1 MGCWRSNSIMDAVSV
16 YSKLQVFAKPINI
29 SVGEFLD
36 LLKTSN
42 RSNKMSIKW
51 RTEGSADGS
60 GKPPHTSQHLMWWD
74 SALYV
79 GGSAGGSATKERQDQ
94 LNLRTTPGN
103 SWRTLSYE
111 NIDMVAYK
119 GKLYNIR

>member
-1 MGCWRSNSIMDAVSV
+1 MDSNSV
-16 YSKLQVFAKPINI
+16 YNKYQQFATPINI
-29 SVGEFLD
+29 SVSQFLD

-79 GGSAGGSATKERQDQ
+79 GGSAGGSATKQRQDQ

>member
-1 MGCWRSNSIMDAVSV
+1 MNSNSV
-16 YSKLQVFAKPINI
+16 YSKLQQFPTPINI
-29 SVGEFLD
+29 SVSQFLD

-42 RSNKMSIKW
+42 RSNKMSIQW
-51 RTEGSADGS
+51 QTEGSADGS

-74 SALYV
+74 SSLYV
-79 GGSAGGSATKERQDQ
+79 GGDAGGSATKERQEQ

-111 NIDMVAYK
+111 NIDKVVYK

>member
-1 MGCWRSNSIMDAVSV
+1 MYSNLVHHKI
-16 YSKLQVFAKPINI
+16 QQFATPKSI
-29 SVGEFLD
+29 SVSEFLD
-36 LLKTSN
+36 LLKESS
-42 RSNKMSIKW
+42 RSQKMSIRW
-51 RTEGSADGS
+51 FTEGSADGS
-60 GKPPHTSQHLMWWD
+60 GKPPHMSQHLCWYD
-74 SALYV
+74 ASLYV

-111 NIDMVAYK
+111 NIDMVSFK

>member
-1 MGCWRSNSIMDAVSV
+1 MEANIV
-16 YSKLQVFAKPINI
+16 YNKLQQFAEPKVI
-29 SVGEFLD
+29 SVDEFLA
-36 LLKTSN
+36 LLYTSS
-42 RSNKMSIKW
+42 RSQKMSIRW
-51 RTEGSADGS
+51 QTEGSADGS

-74 SALYV
+74 ASLYV
-79 GGSAGGSATKERQDQ
+79 GGSAGGSATKALQDQ

-119 GKLYNIR
+119 GRLYNIR

>member
-1 MGCWRSNSIMDAVSV
+1 MNINTVH
-16 YSKLQVFAKPINI
+16 SKLQKFATPINI
-29 SVGEFLD
+29 SVSEFLD
-36 LLKTSN
+36 LLRTSS
-42 RSNKMSIKW
+42 RSQKMSIKW

-74 SALYV
+74 SSLYV
-79 GGSAGGSATKERQDQ
+79 GGSAGGSATKGLQEQ

-111 NIDMVAYK
+111 NIDMVAFK

>member
-1 MGCWRSNSIMDAVSV
+1 MDSNSV
-16 YSKLQVFAKPINI
+16 YSKYQQFATPINI
-29 SVGEFLD
+29 SVSQFLD
-36 LLKTSN
+36 LLRTSS
-42 RSNKMSIKW
+42 RSQKMSIKW

-74 SALYV
+74 SSLYV